1 MKCAAYC
8 LAKTFQF
15 KELIEYFTDHE
26 RTALYRDTLHIMKEE
41 GDIVVFPYGVV
52 ITWGISHD
60 DTKRLF
66 DQLRP
71 FAEGPHPSPFMD
83 EFSFS
88 LGNETVKIH
97 TDHIYLAGGDAFEII
112 SISHGIAQSC
122 QASRAGQYVQ
132 ESIDS
137 TSHIPQT
144 IARKGRTTMNRKEIA
159 RMRGGLF
166 LVEAD
171 INMNFELLD
180 TPEFFW
186 EFPEYEDRYYAVSKY
201 LDTRPRVDL
210 LTKKLSVIH
219 NLLIML
225 ADEQNH
231 KHSATLEWIII
242 WLIAIEII
250 IFIFQDIAGKLK

>member
-1 MKCAAYC
+1 
-8 LAKTFQF
+8 
-15 KELIEYFTDHE
+15 
-26 RTALYRDTLHIMKEE
+26 
-41 GDIVVFPYGVV
+41 
-52 ITWGISHD
+52 
-60 DTKRLF
+60 
-66 DQLRP
+66 
-71 FAEGPHPSPFMD
+71 
-83 EFSFS
+83 
-88 LGNETVKIH
+88 
-97 TDHIYLAGGDAFEII
+97 
-112 SISHGIAQSC
+112 
-122 QASRAGQYVQ
+122 
-132 ESIDS
+132 
-137 TSHIPQT
+137 
-144 IARKGRTTMNRKEIA
+144 MNRKEIA